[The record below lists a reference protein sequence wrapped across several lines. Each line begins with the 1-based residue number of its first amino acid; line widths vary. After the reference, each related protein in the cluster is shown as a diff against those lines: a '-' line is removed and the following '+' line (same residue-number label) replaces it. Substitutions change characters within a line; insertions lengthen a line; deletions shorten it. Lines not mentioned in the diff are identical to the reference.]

1 MQKNI
6 FLSNYLCAAKKL
18 IQNNWRNE
26 MKKVV
31 IALFVLSFSGIV
43 TSCKREHHA
52 FPYELRAYFP
62 YVINQELTF
71 VNDSNQFLSGRIS
84 YMHTSET
91 QYLPYTCKC
100 GDGFDSRMSVMI
112 EADSLK
118 FTGEMFT
125 TKSSFLISCICE
137 LGGKMIGLDKE
148 YNGDSFSGNFSK
160 TVGDTVILEK
170 GNNRMVVIK
179 GKGIAEIKAGDD
191 VWRLKE

>member
-1 MQKNI
+1 
-6 FLSNYLCAAKKL
+6 
-18 IQNNWRNE
+18 

-62 YVINQELTF
+62 YVINQELAF
-71 VNDSNQFLSGRIS
+71 VNDSDQSLSGRIS
-84 YMHTSET
+84 YMRTSET

-100 GDGFDSRMSVMI
+100 GSGYDSQMDVIIAADNMELSAIMS
-112 EADSLK
+112 
-118 FTGEMFT
+118 T
-125 TKSSFLISCICE
+125 TNSSFIIS
-137 LGGKMIGLDKE
+137 LAYQSVGKTIVLEKE
-148 YNGDSFSGNFSK
+148 YNGDPFSGHFSE
-160 TVGDTVILEK
+160 TLGDTVTLSK
-170 GNNRMVVIK
+170 GNDRMVVIK

>member
-1 MQKNI
+1 
-6 FLSNYLCAAKKL
+6 
-18 IQNNWRNE
+18 

-84 YMHTSET
+84 YMRTSET

-100 GDGFDSRMSVMI
+100 GDGFDSQMSFTI
-112 EADSLK
+112 DSDSLYINGVMDTRSSA
-118 FTGEMFT
+118 FLMTCRCRFGTGT
-125 TKSSFLISCICE
+125 T
-137 LGGKMIGLDKE
+137 LDIDMQKE
-148 YNGDSFSGNFSK
+148 FYGDPFSGNFSK
-160 TVGDTVILEK
+160 TVGDTVVLEK
-170 GNNRMVVIK
+170 GNDRMVVIR
-179 GKGIAEIKAGDD
+179 GKGISEVKAGDD